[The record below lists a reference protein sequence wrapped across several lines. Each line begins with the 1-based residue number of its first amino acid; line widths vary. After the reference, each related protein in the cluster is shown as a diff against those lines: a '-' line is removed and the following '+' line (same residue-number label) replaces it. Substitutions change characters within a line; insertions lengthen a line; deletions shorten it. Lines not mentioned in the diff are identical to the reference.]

1 MATEIKAPVF
11 PESVAD
17 GTIAT
22 WHKKQG
28 DAVTRDEVIAD
39 IETDKVVLEVVAPA
53 DGTLSQIVKQEGE
66 TVVSSEVIALFEA
79 GGAAKKQVEDK
90 QPDLASADKDG
101 DGQVSE
107 QQVAKQAQKTEAGA
121 APIVKR
127 DEPQAPSNK
136 EASTDTPKDQSP
148 AVRKALAEINLE
160 VSELTGTGRGGRITK
175 EDVHNHVN
183 TANAAPQPAATP
195 VAQPA
200 QSGTALSQAVGER
213 VEKRVPMTR
222 LRKRVAERLLSATQQ
237 TAMLT
242 TFNEVNM
249 KPIMDLRKLYQD
261 RFEKRHGTRLGFMSF
276 FVKAAT
282 EALKRYPAVN
292 ASIDGDDIV
301 YHGYYDIGVAVSSDR
316 GLVVPVLRDTDR
328 LNHAEIEKNI
338 IDYGKKARDGKLS
351 IEDMTGGTFTIS
363 NGGTFGSLLSTPILN
378 PPQTAILGMH
388 KIQDRP
394 MAVNGEVVILPMMY
408 LALSYDH
415 RMIDGKEA
423 VGFLVAIKQFVEDPA
438 SLMLDL

>member
-22 WHKKQG
+22 WHKKVG
-28 DAVTRDEVIAD
+28 EAVARDEVIAD

-53 DGTLSQIVKQEGE
+53 DGSLSSITKQEGD
-66 TVVSSEVIALFEA
+66 TVLSGEVIATFEA
-79 GGAAKKQVEDK
+79 GTGAVTEHEVAQDVEK
-90 QPDLASADKDG
+90 LQ
-101 DGQVSE
+101 
-107 QQVAKQAQKTEAGA
+107 AGA

-127 DEPQAPSNK
+127 DEPA
-136 EASTDTPKDQSP
+136 AGSTDQSP
-148 AVRKALAEINLE
+148 AVRKAVAEQGLDVNNIE
-160 VSELTGTGRGGRITK
+160 GTGRGGRITK
-175 EDVHNHVN
+175 EDVSNVGS
-183 TANAAPQPAATP
+183 AAKAAPAAP
-195 VAQPA
+195 VAAPA
-200 QSGTALSQAVGER
+200 VALSQAVGER

-222 LRKRVAERLLSATQQ
+222 LRKRVAERLLSASQD

-249 KPIMDLRKLYQD
+249 KPIMDLRKQYQD

-282 EALKRYPAVN
+282 EALKRFPAVN

-328 LNHAEIEKNI
+328 LNHAEVEKNI
-338 IDYGKKARDGKLS
+338 IDYGKKARDGKLGL
-351 IEDMTGGTFTIS
+351 EDMTGGTFTIS
-363 NGGTFGSLLSTPILN
+363 NGGVFGSLLSTPILN

-388 KIQDRP
+388 KIQERP
-394 MAVNGEVVILPMMY
+394 MAVNGQVVILPMMY

-423 VGFLVAIKQFVEDPA
+423 VSFLVAIKEFVEDPA
-438 SLMLDL
+438 TLLLDL